1 MTVRRWPQATVTAAR
16 LALAARVLLPVYLAA
31 VCWIVFSQDD
41 GMDQA
46 NGWAAWV
53 FDLIDEMKAGLPE
66 FFFVAVEFV
75 ANVVMFVPFG
85 VLVWLAFARPRWWVV
100 VLLGLATTVTIELVQ
115 STMPSR
121 YSTVSDV
128 VANTLGAAAGV
139 LLVRS
144 VAARAVRR
152 RG

>member
-1 MTVRRWPQATVTAAR
+1 MRATAPVAI
-16 LALAARVLLPVYLAA
+16 AARVLLPVYLAV

-41 GMDQA
+41 GERQA
-46 NGWAAWV
+46 TGLAAWV
-53 FDLIDEMKAGLPE
+53 FALVDSLKTAFPS
-66 FFFVAVEFV
+66 FFFVAVEFL
-75 ANVVMFVPFG
+75 ANVAMFVPFG
-85 VLVWLAFARPRWWVV
+85 VLVWLALARPRWWVV
-100 VLLGLATTVTIELVQ
+100 VLLGLVTTVTIELVQ

-139 LLVRS
+139 LLVRN
-144 VAARAVRR
+144 VAARAVKR

>member
-1 MTVRRWPQATVTAAR
+1 MIASRRVVFT
-16 LALAARVLLPVYLAA
+16 ARVLVPVYLAG
-31 VCWIVFSQDD
+31 VCSIVFSQND
-41 GMDQA
+41 GASQTMR
-46 NGWAAWV
+46 WAPWF
-53 FDLIDEMKAGLPE
+53 FDLIDEMKSSLPSS
-66 FFFVAVEFV
+66 FFVATEFLPNV
-75 ANVVMFVPFG
+75 AMFVPFG
-85 VLVWLAFARPRWWVV
+85 VLVWLALARPRWWVV